1 MKIIGLTG
9 GIASG
14 KSTVSQILKELG
26 CIIIDADKIARK
38 VVEPGEATLQNIVK
52 EFGPIVLSSDGTLN
66 RKALGNIVFKDPA
79 KLKALNSIIHPEI
92 KRVILKEIQKI
103 REVKSD
109 STVIFDAAVLLESGM
124 DELVDEVWLVY
135 VDYGTQ
141 LKRLMERDA
150 IDEAQADA
158 RIKSQMP
165 VEDKIRRSDRIIDNT
180 KDILFTKQQVRE
192 MINPTIE

>member
-14 KSTVSQILKELG
+14 KSTVSEILKELG

-38 VVEPGEATLQNIVK
+38 VVEPGEATLQNIVE
-52 EFGPIVLSSDGTLN
+52 EFGPSVLSSDGTLN

-92 KRVILKEIQKI
+92 KRVILKEIEKI
-103 REVKSD
+103 REEKGD
-109 STVIFDAAVLLESGM
+109 STVIIDAAVLLESGM

-135 VDYGTQ
+135 VDYHTQ

-165 VEDKIRRSDRIIDNT
+165 VEDKIIRSDRIIDNT

-192 MINPTIE
+192 MINSTIK